1 MSAATAPILAAVL
14 VGPIQFDTPVWLWLI
29 PIGWALAIWI
39 GRKSLSGMGTT
50 TRRVALVV
58 RLVVIA
64 LLASAMAEPHW
75 RDEGKDVAVTVI
87 LDASRSISRDR
98 QAQADAYVQDARRL
112 QAQENDRLGVVAV
125 GVDAYVQELP
135 SARSTGLE
143 RSFIGSPDGT
153 NLAGGTRLALAV
165 KPPDAAYRILM
176 ITDGN
181 ETVGSVLEAA
191 EAAKAAGVPIDVLP
205 VIYAFDSE
213 VVVDQVVAPATAR
226 MGETVSVKVVIDA
239 TRPTRGRLTLL
250 MRGEPVD
257 LDPDAEG
264 SSIELSLPA
273 GRSVHSVPI
282 KLARADT
289 QEFEAIF
296 EPAGP
301 GDRIAE
307 NNRSLAVT
315 FVSGE
320 SKVLIVGNDRKPE
333 EYEALIGAL
342 TEARI
347 DTDAVGPEQFPAD
360 LKSLSAYDAIV
371 LVNQPAYSFSH
382 QSQQDLRQ
390 YVHDIGG
397 GLVMIG
403 GDQAFGAG
411 GWIGSPLEDALPIRL
426 DPPQKR
432 QMPRGA
438 LALVMHSIEMPDGRH
453 HGQKVAEA
461 AVDAL
466 SRLDLVGI
474 NEFDYRA
481 GGSAWVHKLQEVGD
495 RTAVK
500 RAIRNLTFGDM
511 PDYAPSLEMALVALT
526 NVEAGARHVIMISD
540 GDASPPSSKL
550 LDRYVK
556 AGITISTVGVY
567 PHSPGDLAR
576 MQMIAKETKG
586 RYYEVTTPGRLATI
600 HQIFIKEAQTVKRSL
615 IWEGPPALSPIVVPM
630 PTETMRGITAV
641 PVLNGYVVAADR
653 EGPVFVTLR
662 GKENDPILASWQ
674 HGLGRVV
681 TFTSDA
687 STRWAASW
695 VAWGQFRAFWEQHLR
710 WAMRPSGSATA
721 RVITETE
728 GDRTKVIVELTDPDG
743 DRLNFARFTARVAT
757 PDGRGE
763 DLELREAGMGRYE
776 GWIDTA
782 KPGSYIASLHYA
794 APNPDGEGVLD
805 GTVQAAVTRPFA
817 DEFRALT
824 DNAPLL
830 QQVAAMTGGQ
840 VLSGDP
846 RRDELWRRDG
856 LTMPVT
862 TRPYWLAFALV
873 AIGMFLVDVG
883 VRRVRIDVRAMSQAL
898 VAAVSKG
905 RVKAG
910 QQMDSLRAAR
920 EAARAK
926 MADRAKAATVDG
938 AHAPAPSPLNAEAK
952 AAASV
957 KFEASPEALKRKP
970 AQVALG
976 GEPEPPAKRPEPVK
990 TETVPKEEGL
1000 SRLMKA
1006 KKRARDEMNE

>member
-1 MSAATAPILAAVL
+1 MNPFLASVR
-14 VGPIQFDTPVWLWLI
+14 VGPIQFDTPLWLWLI
-29 PIGWALAIWI
+29 PVGWALAIWI
-39 GRKSLSGMGTT
+39 GRKSLSGMGTA

-58 RLVVIA
+58 RLIVIA
-64 LLASAMAEPHW
+64 LLAGAMAEPHW
-75 RDEGKDVAVTVI
+75 RDEARDVAVTVI
-87 LDASRSISRDR
+87 LDASRSISRER
-98 QAQADAYVQDARRL
+98 QAQADAYLQDVRRL
-112 QAQENDRLGVVAV
+112 QARETDRLGVVAV

-135 SARSTGLE
+135 SAKSTGLE
-143 RSFIGSPDGT
+143 RSLIGSPDGT

-176 ITDGN
+176 ISDGN

-205 VIYAFDSE
+205 VVYAFDSE
-213 VVVDQVVAPATAR
+213 VVVDQVVAPAMAR
-226 MGETVSVKVVIDA
+226 LGETVNVKVVIDA
-239 TRPTRGRLTLL
+239 TKAARGRLNL
-250 MRGEPVD
+250 MMNGEPVD

-264 SSIELSLPA
+264 LAVELSVPA
-273 GRSVHSVPI
+273 GRSVHSVPV
-282 KLARADT
+282 KLTRAIT
-289 QEFEAIF
+289 QEFEAVF
-296 EPAGP
+296 EPLGP
-301 GDRIAE
+301 GDRVAE
-307 NNRSLAVT
+307 NNRALAVT

-320 SKVLIVGNDRKPE
+320 GKVLIVGGKPE
-333 EYEALIGAL
+333 EYEPFVDVLS
-342 TEARI
+342 EARI
-347 DTDAVGPEQFPAD
+347 ATEVIGPEQLPAD

-371 LVNQPAYSFSH
+371 LVNQPAYDFSQ

-390 YVHDIGG
+390 YVHDAGG
-397 GLVMIG
+397 GLFMIG

-411 GWIGSPLEDALPIRL
+411 GWIGSPLEDALPIKL

-438 LALVMHSIEMPDGRH
+438 LALVMHSIEMPDGRFY
-453 HGQKVAEA
+453 GMKTAEA

-466 SRLDLVGI
+466 SRLDLIGI

-495 RTAVK
+495 GGAVR

-511 PDYAPSLEMALVALT
+511 PDYGPSLEMALVALS
-526 NVEAGARHVIMISD
+526 NVEAGAKHVIMVSD
-540 GDASPPSSKL
+540 GDAQPPSQKL
-550 LDRYVK
+550 LQQYRK
-556 AGITISTVGVY
+556 NRITISTVGVY
-567 PHSPGDLAR
+567 PHSGMDTSR
-576 MQMIAKETKG
+576 MQGISKDTGG
-586 RYYEVTTPGRLATI
+586 RHYEVNTPSGLGKI

-615 IWEGPPALSPIVVPM
+615 IWEGDPFNPAVVPL
-630 PTETMRGITAV
+630 PIESMRGITAV
-641 PVLNGYVVAADR
+641 PAISGYVVAADR

-687 STRWAASW
+687 STKWARSW
-695 VAWGQFRAFWEQHLR
+695 VAWGQFRSFWEQHMR
-710 WAMRPSGSATA
+710 WAMRPSGSAVA
-721 RVITETE
+721 RVLTETD
-728 GDRTKVIVELTDPDG
+728 GDRTKVVVELTDPTG
-743 DRLNFARFTARVAT
+743 ERLNFARFQARVAA
-757 PDGRGE
+757 PDGTGQ
-763 DLELREAGMGRYE
+763 DLELRESGMGRYE
-776 GWIDTA
+776 GWIDTG
-782 KPGSYIASLHYA
+782 KPGSYVANLRYA
-794 APNPDGEGVLD
+794 APSPSGEGTLE
-805 GTVQAAVTRPFA
+805 GSVQAAVTRPFA

-830 QQVAAMTGGQ
+830 RQVAAMTGGQ
-840 VLSGDP
+840 VLSGQP
-846 RRDELWRRDG
+846 VTDELWRRDG

-862 TRPYWLAFALV
+862 TQPWWLAFALV
-873 AIGMFLVDVG
+873 AVGMFLVDVG
-883 VRRVRIDVRAMSQAL
+883 VRRVRIDLRAMAKAMVL
-898 VAAVSKG
+898 AVSKG

-920 EAARAK
+920 ETARAR
-926 MADRAKAATVDG
+926 MADRTTSASGEAPAAT
-938 AHAPAPSPLNAEAK
+938 PAPLSAEAK

-976 GEPEPPAKRPEPVK
+976 GEPETPVKKPEPAK

-1006 KKRARDEMNE
+1006 KKRAQDEMKDE